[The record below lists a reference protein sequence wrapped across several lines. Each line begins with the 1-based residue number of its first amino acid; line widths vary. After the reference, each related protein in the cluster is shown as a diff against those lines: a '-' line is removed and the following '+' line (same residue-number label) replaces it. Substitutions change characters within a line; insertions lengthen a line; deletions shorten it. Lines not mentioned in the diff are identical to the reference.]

1 MDHLVIGAR
10 IVGDNEPPYVIAEIG
25 SNHNGDMDLCRRLID
40 AAKSSGAD
48 AVKFQSWSPQ
58 SLISANEFD
67 RNTSYEDKKRHFGS
81 LKEMVERYQLT
92 EDQHHLVADYCKVKD
107 VAFMSTPFS
116 FREVDMLDALG
127 VPCFKIASMDINHL
141 PLLRYVGQ
149 KQKPVFLST
158 GMATMQEIH
167 RAVDELFGVGCKTVA
182 LLHCVSLY
190 PPDPQ
195 TLNLKNIPMLRD
207 TFQVPVGFSDHTIG
221 VSMPLAAI
229 ALGAHIVEKHFT
241 LDRDM
246 EGWDHWVSA
255 TPAEL
260 ETIVMEGRSVSQ
272 ALGGYQRIVTEREI
286 DKRNS
291 FRRRIVVRRALDA
304 GAILTWDDLDYKRP
318 GTGIHPDEAQYV
330 VGRRLARSV
339 EADHE
344 LVWAD
349 MV

>member
-1 MDHLVIGAR
+1 VIGDR
-10 IVGDNEPPYVIAEIG
+10 EPPYVIAEIG

-58 SLISANEFD
+58 SLISTGEFE

-81 LKEMVERYQLT
+81 LKEMVERYHLT
-92 EDQHHLVADYCKVKD
+92 EDQHRVVADYCKVKGIT
-107 VAFMSTPFS
+107 FLSTPFS
-116 FREVDMLDALG
+116 FPEVDMLDALG

-141 PLLRYVGQ
+141 PLLRHIGR
-149 KQKPVFLST
+149 KEKPVLLST
-158 GMATMQEIH
+158 GMATIREVH
-167 RAVDELFGVGCKTVA
+167 RAVEELFSVGCRAVA

-195 TLNLKNIPMLRD
+195 LLNLNNIPMLRR
-207 TFQVPVGFSDHTIG
+207 TFQLPVGFSDHTVG
-221 VSMPLAAI
+221 VSIAMAAI
-229 ALGAHIVEKHFT
+229 ALGAHIIEKHFT

-260 ETIVMEGRSVSQ
+260 ATIVAEGRNVSQ
-272 ALGGYQRIVTEREI
+272 ALGVYERIVTQREI
-286 DKRNS
+286 DKRRS
-291 FRRRIVVRRALDA
+291 FRRRIVVRRALPA
-304 GAILTWDDLDYKRP
+304 GAVVTWDDLDYKRP
-318 GTGIHPDEAQYV
+318 GTGIHPDESEYV
-330 VGRRLARSV
+330 VGRRLGRSV

-344 LVWAD
+344 LEWAD
-349 MV
+349 LV